1 MKECLK
7 QRFVRMVVLLSVVV
21 LARDVSASILWNFST
36 TDGNDTLSGQ
46 LTTDGTLADLAG
58 PRLFVVES
66 IVSLSLNGGPTPF
79 FTDPPWV
86 HPTSGD
92 LAGSEFPWDGSAVQ
106 NPIFISAISVPGGD
120 NFELDVNPALGGLRA
135 RIVGLVE
142 FEPQFTL
149 ITPIPEPAVYSGVF
163 GVGMLLWSWRHR
175 RRNASAA

>member
-1 MKECLK
+1 MPHSLTP
-7 QRFVRMVVLLSVVV
+7 RFARLVVLLSVVV
-21 LARDVSASILWNFST
+21 LARDVSAAILWSFST
-36 TDGNDTLSGQ
+36 TDGTDTISGQ

-58 PRLFVVES
+58 PKEFAVES

-92 LAGSEFPWDGSAVQ
+92 LAGSKFPWDGSAVQ
-106 NPIFISAISVPGGD
+106 NPIFISAVSVPGGD
-120 NFELDVNPALGGLRA
+120 IFELDVNPALNGLNA
-135 RIVGLVE
+135 RIQGLVE
-142 FEPQFTL
+142 FAPIFTL

-163 GVGMLLWSWRHR
+163 GVGMVLWSWRHR